1 MTDRI
6 PPSDDPPPAYPGD
19 DQLDDPP
26 SPGRSTAAVIAIA
39 VAVLAVVLII
49 ALHLT
54 GTIGP
59 GAH

>member
-6 PPSDDPPPAYPGD
+6 PSGDDPPPAYPGYDQHD
-19 DQLDDPP
+19 DAPRT
-26 SPGRSTAAVIAIA
+26 GRSTASAIGIA
-39 VAVLAVVLII
+39 VAAVAVVLII

-59 GAH
+59 GSH